1 MTILL
6 QNVFHFGVLTYMV
19 VVVQSLSHFRLHGLQ
34 PSRLLCPWDFQRKII
49 GVGCHFLLQRSGGG
63 EGGCLPSPGIKLLL
77 HWQVDSLPLRH
88 QKSPTYMVHTCLL
101 YSCNPQ
107 APLFMV
113 FPRKEYWSGLPCPP
127 PGYLPD
133 PGIKTATSVSQ
144 ISFIVRW
151 APYHQ
156 QHLSSPAV
164 WYLQV
169 KLRLRL

>member
-1 MTILL
+1 MYDYITSECLSFWSAHL
-6 QNVFHFGVLTYMV
+6 YGCCCLV
-19 VVVQSLSHFRLHGLQ
+19 VKSFPTPWTVAQQAPLSMGFSKKDYWSGLSF
-34 PSRLLCPWDFQRKII
+34 PSPAEWRW
-49 GVGCHFLLQRSGGG
+49 G
-63 EGGCLPSPGIKLLL
+63 GGCLPSPGIKLLL

-133 PGIKTATSVSQ
+133 PGIKTATSVS
-144 ISFIVRW
+144 
-151 APYHQ
+151 
-156 QHLSSPAV
+156 
-164 WYLQV
+164 
-169 KLRLRL
+169 